1 MILVLLILLI
11 LGGIKMNKET
21 LEQVK
26 ENLSSKPVDQIKK
39 AIISFDKDLA
49 EESLSLALE
58 SKIDSLEIFA
68 AITDVMKTVGYNFE
82 QRNIF
87 LPELISASDTM
98 QFIVPKLEEEI
109 LKSGKKREVLG
120 TIVIGTVL
128 GDLHT
133 IGKQMVSTLLRAN
146 GFEVVDLG
154 IDISAVKFIDAIK
167 KNKADILAM
176 SALLTTTAYEQKN
189 VMEALE
195 KENLRDSVKVMVGG
209 GAVTKDFADTIGADG
224 YDSTAPGSVR
234 LAIELMK
241 K

>member
-1 MILVLLILLI
+1 
-11 LGGIKMNKET
+11 MNKET